1 MRLSQVKQAELDTL
15 IDTHG
20 LWAAWVG
27 ILRAYVH
34 ASDKKFSY
42 VLRTTELR
50 STCEVGTDLLQGLS
64 IGEVSAL
71 YEYALAYADRDKRKI
86 GGQYFTPDDVS
97 QFLATQAKYFS
108 HTAMW
113 IDPCAGVGNLSY
125 WLVKA
130 KDDPEQFVLQRL
142 YLVDRDPLALLTAR
156 VLFTIAFQREEKDF
170 FSSMSSRCL
179 VRDFL
184 SAQDL
189 PKADAAI
196 LNPPYVSG
204 VTAPDH
210 YRTAPTRNTYAF
222 FIEKVAKLCQEGYI
236 SITPQN
242 FTNGQRFATL
252 RAVILAGH
260 KALDVY
266 CFDNVPDNIFSG
278 FKFGS
283 LNTNTANST
292 RAGVIVARSSSTVRH
307 RITPL
312 LRWRSHERAHML
324 ASASQ
329 FLTKVSFSEMV
340 FPKIGKEL
348 VSLYRE
354 VQAFEKKL
362 GDLLSQRES
371 NYPLQVPT
379 TPRYFIS
386 ANKRPVYRTSFR
398 ILYFHSANDRDMAYI
413 LLNSSY
419 MYWWWRVNDGGMTI
433 SEKTLLDLPI
443 PTDIDNGRVQEL
455 VDKLERS
462 ERSSKVIKMNAGKA
476 IENIKHSQELVL
488 SLTQLLFPDYA
499 QYLSKT
505 HFNSHLQIEQPNTLR
520 LALNS

>member
-1 MRLSQVKQAELDTL
+1 MRLSQVKQAELGTL

-20 LWAAWVG
+20 LRAAWVG

-156 VLFTIAFQREEKDF
+156 VLFTIAFQRKEKDF

-222 FIEKVAKLCQEGYI
+222 FIEKVSKLCQEGYI
-236 SITPQN
+236 SITPQT

-312 LRWRSHERAHML
+312 LRWRSHERERMFAT
-324 ASASQ
+324 ARQ
-329 FLTKVSFSEMV
+329 FLTEVTFTSDV
-340 FPKIGKEL
+340 FPKIGREL
-348 VSLYRE
+348 KSLY
-354 VQAFEKKL
+354 EKVRTFDDKL
-362 GDLLSQRES
+362 GSLIVPQST
-371 NYPLQVPT
+371 PHTLQVPT

-386 ANKRPVYRTSFR
+386 ANKTPVQRTSYRT
-398 ILYFHSANDRDMAYI
+398 LYFKSVRDLDCAYV

-443 PTDIDNGRVQEL
+443 PADINRLKAMRFV
-455 VDKLERS
+455 KMLEAS
-462 ERSSKVIKMNAGKA
+462 EQTSKVVKLNAGKE
-476 IENIKHSQELVL
+476 IENIKHSHDLIRSITEFLFPAHVA
-488 SLTQLLFPDYA
+488 SLTD
-499 QYLSKT
+499 T
-505 HFNSHLQIEQPNTLR
+505 HSNSHLRSPIVELQPR
-520 LALNS
+520 LAI